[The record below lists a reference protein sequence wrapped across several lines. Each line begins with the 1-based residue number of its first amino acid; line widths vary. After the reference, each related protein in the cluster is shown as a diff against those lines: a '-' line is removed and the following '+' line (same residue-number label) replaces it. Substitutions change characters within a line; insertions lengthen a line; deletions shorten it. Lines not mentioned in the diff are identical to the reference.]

1 MGNRNLKIGL
11 DSTVFKNRKFIDWLI
26 YNKDLFET
34 HISEVVYMETLLW
47 YKRLDLGKEGFDD
60 DLNELHAKIIFV
72 DMKLSDLITENAVKF
87 GREFPFRDHA
97 RDYVIGSIAE
107 SEGSYLITDNVKHFR
122 WLSGMAHVMTPEEF
136 VYMYVKKEHI

>member
-26 YNKDLFET
+26 YNKGLFET

-47 YKRLDLGKEGFDD
+47 YKRLGIGKGGFDD

-87 GREFPFRDHA
+87 GREFPFKDHA

-107 SEGSYLITDNVKHFR
+107 SEECYLITDNVKHFR
-122 WLSGMAHVMTPEEF
+122 WLFDRVQVMTPEEF
-136 VYMYVKKEHI
+136 VYRYVKKEHI

>member
-26 YNKDLFET
+26 YNKGLFET
-34 HISEVVYMETLLW
+34 HISEVAYMETLLW
-47 YKRLDLGKEGFDD
+47 YKRLDIGKEGFDD
-60 DLNELHAKIIFV
+60 DLNELQAKIIFV

-87 GREFPFRDHA
+87 GKAFPFRDHA

-122 WLSGMAHVMTPEEF
+122 WLSGMVQVMTPEEF
-136 VYMYVKKEHI
+136 VYMYVKKEYI

>member
-1 MGNRNLKIGL
+1 
-11 DSTVFKNRKFIDWLI
+11 
-26 YNKDLFET
+26 
-34 HISEVVYMETLLW
+34 METLLW
-47 YKRLDLGKEGFDD
+47 YKRLDIGKEGFDD

-87 GREFPFRDHA
+87 ARAFPFRDHA

-122 WLSGMAHVMTPEEF
+122 WLSGKIQVMAPEDF
-136 VYMYVKKEHI
+136 VYMCMKKEYI